1 MICPN
6 CGNDL
11 PDGMTLCRFC
21 AAVVHKKTVYIK
33 KKQAESGCQKVLNI
47 SGTAPIRLDIRAGVI
62 NGTKL
67 IVKNAV
73 FTYPDGKQKKE
84 LVIVTIRIGMH
95 RALKAFLWLYAAAV
109 IFISAYMIGQQAK
122 QGNIPFLNKAT
133 TITYDETTEEGR
145 DLLDAIG
152 EIVAPSEPST
162 LPEKN
167 ETIGYID
174 ANGESVYAEEEPAL
188 PEETTQS
195 GLPYGSIQMQIYSDF
210 LSALQMTLPS
220 TDVRFNHY
228 VLYDLNDDFMP
239 ELVIRTGNSD
249 DEAIYSV
256 YTIKEGIVVKLG
268 QLPWTNCGLYLAEG
282 LDYLFLVS
290 SEDGEETVGAID
302 IEDGVYLLAIEPDK
316 DSLTEVVYYA
326 IEDHSTGADSALDWK
341 GNPYYS

>member
-11 PDGMTLCRFC
+11 PDGMTLCRHC

-84 LVIVTIRIGMH
+84 LVIVTVRIGMH

-109 IFISAYMIGQQAK
+109 LFISAYMIGQQAK
-122 QGNIPFLNKAT
+122 QGNIPFLNKGT

-152 EIVAPSEPST
+152 EIVAPSEQSA
-162 LPEKN
+162 LPEN
-167 ETIGYID
+167 NISD
-174 ANGESVYAEEEPAL
+174 VDAEEESAL

-195 GLPYGSIQMQIYSDF
+195 GLPYGSEQMQIYSDF
-210 LSALQMTLPS
+210 LAALQMTLPN
-220 TDVRFNHY
+220 TDIRFNHY

-256 YTIKEGIVVKLG
+256 YTIKEEIVVKLG
-268 QLPWTNCGLYLAEG
+268 QLPFANSSLYTAKG
-282 LDYLFLVS
+282 HDQLFLVS
-290 SEDGEETVGAID
+290 NEDGEETVGAID
-302 IEDGVYLLAIEPDK
+302 IEDGVYLLAIEPDR

>member
-11 PDGMTLCRFC
+11 PDGMTLCRHC

-84 LVIVTIRIGMH
+84 LVIVTVRIGMH

-109 IFISAYMIGQQAK
+109 IFISAYMIGEQAK
-122 QGNIPFLNKAT
+122 MGNIPFLKAEPDKSAQI
-133 TITYDETTEEGR
+133 ITDETEEGKE
-145 DLLDAIG
+145 LLDAIG
-152 EIVAPSEPST
+152 EIVAPSEQSA
-162 LPEKN
+162 LPEN
-167 ETIGYID
+167 NIGD
-174 ANGESVYAEEEPAL
+174 DAEEESPL

-195 GLPYGSIQMQIYSDF
+195 GLPYGSTQMQIYSDF
-210 LSALQMTLPS
+210 LAALQMTLPN

-256 YTIKEGIVVKLG
+256 YTIKEEIVVKLG
-268 QLPWTNCGLYLAEG
+268 QLPFANSSLYTAKG
-282 LDYLFLVS
+282 HDQLFLVS

-302 IEDGVYLLAIEPDK
+302 IEDGVYLLAIEPDR

>member
-11 PDGMTLCRFC
+11 PDGMTLCRNC

-84 LVIVTIRIGMH
+84 LVIVTVRIGMH

-109 IFISAYMIGQQAK
+109 LFISAYMIGKQAK

-152 EIVAPSEPST
+152 EIVAPSEQSA
-162 LPEKN
+162 LPKN
-167 ETIGYID
+167 NIGD
-174 ANGESVYAEEEPAL
+174 DAEEESPL

-249 DEAIYSV
+249 DTAIYSV
-256 YTIKEGIVVKLG
+256 YTIKEEIVVKLG
-268 QLPWTNCGLYLAEG
+268 QLPFANSSLYTAKG
-282 LDYLFLVS
+282 HDQLFLVS

-302 IEDGVYLLAIEPDK
+302 IEDGVYLLAIEPDR